1 MATPIRWDT
10 VRGPSLAEAA
20 APLQQAQRSIL
31 SGFGDLGNVLAQ
43 REAMDQANYQNT
55 RINNTNAFLDAV
67 AKYRT
72 PEELK
77 AAQDSG
83 ALDAL
88 RASFNGQ
95 VDAGAIRGAADART
109 AALQQQAQNRIAYEH
124 MQTDER
130 VAPLLDQFKRA
141 TLAGD
146 SVAAAAAQR
155 QYEQLGG
162 RDLAGLASYA
172 DQRGQQMVERGRATT
187 NFDNQQTLFKDNL
200 LTSSAQRQH
209 LANQDAA
216 ALLRAQLDKEQ
227 MAFTREDRAAL
238 RSSQAFKVNQA
249 AIDAAYENVVKNSP
263 LDKGTLNTAEGKEQ
277 FLKGLKDMG
286 ISKTQQEDI
295 LYNFSKRFSKG
306 AVVGVDSKNNSVLS
320 DVPVSV
326 ALDAVAGAT
335 ENPLSAITPG
345 WSRRGD
351 DAANIVSNRML
362 TDKSLQRAIAAVEEA
377 NLARRNPN
385 RVAEFRQALSGSGKS
400 GGGNSSSTS
409 TKVPGY
415 LDMPS
420 KAMLEQAGRMRGNRI
435 EDDDR

>member
-20 APLQQAQRSIL
+20 VPLQQAQRSFL

-95 VDAGAIRGAADART
+95 VDAGAIRGAVDART

-187 NFDNQQTLFKDNL
+187 NFDNSQTLFKDNL
-200 LTSSAQRQH
+200 LTSEAQRRH
-209 LANQDAA
+209 MSNQDAA
-216 ALLRAQLDKEQ
+216 ALARANFDKEQ
-227 MAFTREDRAAL
+227 ASFLREDRAAL
-238 RSSQAFKVNQA
+238 RAQQSVKVNQA
-249 AIDAAYENVVKNSP
+249 ALDNAYENLVKNSP

-295 LYNFSKRFSKG
+295 LYNFSKHFSKG
-306 AVVGVDSKNNSVLS
+306 AIVGVDSKNNAVLS

-326 ALDAVAGAT
+326 ALDAVAGST
-335 ENPLSAITPG
+335 ENLLSAITPG

-351 DAANIVSNRML
+351 DAANIVTNRML
-362 TDKSLQRAIAAVEEA
+362 NDKALQQSIVEVMEA
-377 NLARRNPN
+377 NVRRRNPSS
-385 RVAEFRQALSGSGKS
+385 VEEVRQSLQA
-400 GGGNSSSTS
+400 
-409 TKVPGY
+409 
-415 LDMPS
+415 
-420 KAMLEQAGRMRGNRI
+420 AGRAVRKNPATPAGYINMPTQEMLQEFGRRKGRRI
-435 EDDDR
+435 DDDDR